1 MTAAQIC
8 DYLWI
13 TFCLIWMIAALRTKP
28 TQQRADQ
35 AARLAYGIPALAAFL
50 LMFVNSDAV
59 PLFWLAGPM
68 FRRNSVLAAIGVA
81 LTAMGIAFAVWA
93 RAYIGRNWSSAV
105 TIKVGHRLV
114 RTGPYAWVRH
124 PIYTGILLGML
135 GTALVRRQPRGF
147 IAFLLLWLAFLV
159 KSRMEERFMRQAFGS
174 EYEDYSHTTGALV
187 PRIHF

>member
-1 MTAAQIC
+1 M
-8 DYLWI
+8 LPGHP
-13 TFCLIWMIAALRTKP
+13 MNRREALGT
-28 TQQRADQ
+28 
-35 AARLAYGIPALAAFL
+35 
-50 LMFVNSDAV
+50 
-59 PLFWLAGPM
+59 
-68 FRRNSVLAAIGVA
+68 IGVA

-93 RAYIGRNWSSAV
+93 RAYVGRNWSSAV